1 MDKKLSDVSSDS
13 LSVEYDVELFL
24 YKTKTTT
31 TTKINTMQNNSSI
44 FSYFPPLI
52 QLFHTFNIIIITK
65 ISVEH

>member
-31 TTKINTMQNNSSI
+31 KINTMQNNSSI

-52 QLFHTFNIIIITK
+52 QLFHTFNFIIITK